1 MNPKPFWPQRHLWG
15 TPQRHLWDTP
25 KANLTRASHFRQQL
39 RTCAA
44 PPRPA
49 AWLGAQVYS
58 RAPSPG
64 QRVCARAVMLRPLA
78 LAEAPRALAL
88 SN

>member
-1 MNPKPFWPQRHLWG
+1 MNPKPFW
-15 TPQRHLWDTP
+15 PQRHLWDTP

-49 AWLGAQVYS
+49 AWLGAQFYS